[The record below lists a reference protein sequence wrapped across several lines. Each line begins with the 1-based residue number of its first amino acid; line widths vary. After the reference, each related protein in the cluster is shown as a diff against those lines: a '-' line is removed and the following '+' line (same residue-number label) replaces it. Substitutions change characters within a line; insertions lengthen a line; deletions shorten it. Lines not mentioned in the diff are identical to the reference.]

1 MQVILKDDV
10 KTLGHMGEVVNV
22 KDGYARNFLFPKGLA
37 LEANPKNMKALEH
50 EKKRILELVKKAKA
64 GAEGLAGQ
72 ISSKS
77 IVITAKSGEDD
88 KLFGA
93 VTSKDIAEALKK
105 EGIEIDKKRIL
116 LDEPIKR
123 LGDYTV
129 AVKLHTEVVAN
140 VSVKVAQE

>member
-72 ISSKS
+72 IASKS
-77 IVITAKSGEDD
+77 IVITAKAGEDD

-93 VTSKDIAEALKK
+93 VTAKDIAEALRK
-105 EGIEIDKKRIL
+105 EGVEIDKKRIL

-129 AVKLHTEVVAN
+129 AVKLHAEVAAN